1 MISAECLHGIEQ
13 DVCESTCHA
22 ARPCSFKLVWL
33 KKFPLDA
40 VFLFGS
46 ELKTLS
52 VVVRVRSAF
61 NIESAILWMSTHLVH
76 QALTR
81 RCGADPVI
89 VWT

>member
-1 MISAECLHGIEQ
+1 MQ
-13 DVCESTCHA
+13 DVCIDGMACHM
-22 ARPCSFKLVWL
+22 SMYFNLVWL

-76 QALTR
+76 QALPP